1 MKRRIMLT
9 IAYDGTD
16 YCGWQIQKNGVSI
29 EEVLTGAVRNVTGEE
44 MALCGASRTD
54 SGVHALG
61 NVVTF
66 DTESSIPAE
75 IFARA
80 INTNLPHDI
89 RVRNS
94 REVPGNF
101 NPRYDGL
108 KTYEYYVLNTP
119 DEIPTER
126 RTHWYVTY
134 ELDLGQM
141 RKAAQL
147 FVGEHDFASFCCPRT
162 NAKDTVREIT
172 AFEIEKK
179 GDLITFHVEGTG
191 FLYNMVRIMVGTLIR
206 VGRGF
211 YGPEQVAEIL
221 EQKDRRAAGATAPPQ
236 GLFLIGID
244 YPESK
249 SYEGGKDSA
258 DL

>member
-1 MKRRIMLT
+1 MLT

-16 YCGWQIQKNGVSI
+16 YCGWQIQKNGLSI
-29 EEVLTGAVRNVTGEE
+29 EEVLTKAVLKVTGEE
-44 MALCGASRTD
+44 IPVWGASRTD
-54 SGVHALG
+54 AGVHALG

-66 DTESSIPAE
+66 DTESTVPTE
-75 IFARA
+75 VFARA
-80 INTNLPHDI
+80 LNTHLPDDI
-89 RVRNS
+89 RVRSS
-94 REVPGNF
+94 REVPDSF

-134 ELDLGQM
+134 KLDLDQM
-141 RKAAQL
+141 RKAASL

-162 NAKDTVREIT
+162 NARGTVREVT
-172 AFEIEKK
+172 AFDIRKE

-211 YGPEQVAEIL
+211 YGSEQVKEIM
-221 EQKDRRAAGATAPPQ
+221 EAKDRRKAGATAPPQ

-244 YPESK
+244 YP
-249 SYEGGKDSA
+249 A
-258 DL
+258 LA

>member
-1 MKRRIMLT
+1 M
-9 IAYDGTD
+9 
-16 YCGWQIQKNGVSI
+16 
-29 EEVLTGAVRNVTGEE
+29 
-44 MALCGASRTD
+44 
-54 SGVHALG
+54 
-61 NVVTF
+61 
-66 DTESSIPAE
+66 P
-75 IFARA
+75 
-80 INTNLPHDI
+80 
-89 RVRNS
+89 
-94 REVPGNF
+94 
-101 NPRYDGL
+101 
-108 KTYEYYVLNTP
+108 NTP

-236 GLFLIGID
+236 GLFLIGIE

>member
-1 MKRRIMLT
+1 MLT

-29 EEVLTGAVRNVTGEE
+29 EEVLTGAVRKVTGEE

-80 INTNLPHDI
+80 VNTNLPHDI
-89 RVRNS
+89 RVRKS
-94 REVPGNF
+94 CEVPGNF

-134 ELDLGQM
+134 ELDLDQM
-141 RKAAQL
+141 REAAQL
-147 FVGEHDFASFCCPRT
+147 FVGEHDFAGFCS
-162 NAKDTVREIT
+162 AGYSGKSTVRTIYRSDVVRE
-172 AFEIEKK
+172 
-179 GDLITFHVEGTG
+179 GDLITYTVTGNG
-191 FLYNMVRIMVGTLIR
+191 FLYNMVRIITGTLIS
-206 VGRGF
+206 VGCGKIA
-211 YGPEQVAEIL
+211 PEEIPSIIAA
-221 EQKDRRAAGATAPPQ
+221 KDRQLAGDTALAKGLTLEEICYATRIENAADGR
-236 GLFLIGID
+236 LIR
-244 YPESK
+244 
-249 SYEGGKDSA
+249 
-258 DL
+258 

>member
-1 MKRRIMLT
+1 MLT

-29 EEVLTGAVRNVTGEE
+29 EEVLTGAVRKVTGEE

-108 KTYEYYVLNTP
+108 KTYEY
-119 DEIPTER
+119 
-126 RTHWYVTY
+126 
-134 ELDLGQM
+134 
-141 RKAAQL
+141 
-147 FVGEHDFASFCCPRT
+147 
-162 NAKDTVREIT
+162 
-172 AFEIEKK
+172 
-179 GDLITFHVEGTG
+179 
-191 FLYNMVRIMVGTLIR
+191 
-206 VGRGF
+206 
-211 YGPEQVAEIL
+211 
-221 EQKDRRAAGATAPPQ
+221 
-236 GLFLIGID
+236 
-244 YPESK
+244 
-249 SYEGGKDSA
+249 
-258 DL
+258 